1 MSENDNKNINKSK
14 NDEDFDFAK
23 RYRENFTPSSRSGS
37 SPIVQSKIVNKT
49 TKKPSQAS
57 TKSSDSSDVKK
68 KKKRKRR
75 SGFRNIRSFG
85 DFVLWLIGFCLKLV
99 IYGILFALLVVVGC
113 VTGVMIAMNNGV
125 GVYPK
130 EMFEISNFTTIVYDI
145 NGNEYT
151 KLDGAENRTY
161 ATINE
166 VSPYLPKAFV
176 AIEDERFY
184 EHSGVDIK
192 RTAAAT
198 FKYILSKFGAGDSDF
213 GGSTITQQVIKKVT
227 GDDDRTSLRK
237 AKEIISA
244 FQVEKWKTKDEILE
258 LYMNL
263 IYLGQGSY
271 GVETAA
277 FNYFGKSAKDLT
289 IAQSALI
296 AGLAQA
302 PEGYN
307 PYNYPDKAKDRQRL
321 VLMKMNELGF
331 ITDEEYEQAKEEEL
345 VYTKGSV
352 DLASSNSYFIDA
364 LAEQCI
370 KDVMEEKGVTK
381 QMATTIVYNGGLKIY
396 STLDPKVQDAIDKVY
411 MDQKYFKTRQGY
423 DADLQSAIVI
433 IDYKTGNVVGLRGGA
448 GEKTVLRG
456 LNRATGMTRQI
467 GSNMKP
473 IGVYGPGLE
482 AGVLTA
488 ATTFDDVP
496 TTFRANGIKWSV
508 KNYDRGY
515 RGLMSIRKAI
525 ELSENVVAA
534 KAMMEKVGT
543 EYSYSFL
550 EKLGISTL
558 TEVDRKSAAALALG
572 GMYKGVSPL
581 ELAAAYGTIA
591 NKGTYIEPRLYTK
604 IDDRNDQLY
613 LKKTQEVRDV
623 MSPENAYILTDMM
636 VNVTEGSQGTGRLAQ
651 LRGIQV
657 AAKTGTTSDD
667 KDRWFSAFTPY
678 YVGSVWFGYDTPKYL
693 NIATNPGTTVWHDI
707 MAEIHKDLPNAKF
720 SDEKPSGVVSV
731 AVCRDSGL
739 LATDAC
745 KNDARGSRVYTEIF
759 NSRNGTIPKTSCTIH
774 EYVEVCP
781 DTLLLPT
788 DSCRAQAGTIT
799 ISRINRHYK
808 DGEPTVKPSDYA
820 YETPSTYCEFHK
832 GGAVS
837 TSPNSGKYE
846 EEINKVNEAIINPN
860 ANTNTNTQSNTNT
873 STTNNNS
880 STQEEEVHYEPFWW
894 TRE

>member
-1 MSENDNKNINKSK
+1 MSENDNKSNIKN

-23 RYRENFTPSSRSGS
+23 KYKENFTPSSRSGS
-37 SPIVQSKIVNKT
+37 TPIVQSKIVNKNT
-49 TKKPSQAS
+49 KTATSKDTKKS
-57 TKSSDSSDVKK
+57 TTGTS
-68 KKKRKRR
+68 KRKSRR
-75 SGFRNIRSFG
+75 ARLKSKGCLI
-85 DFVLWLIGFCLKLV
+85 WLIYELIVGTIYISLIAFVVAIGGIVGIQIAINNDAGF
-99 IYGILFALLVVVGC
+99 IS
-113 VTGVMIAMNNGV
+113 
-125 GVYPK
+125 P
-130 EMFEISNFTTIVYDI
+130 EMFEINNFTTIVYDI

-161 ATINE
+161 ATIDE

-184 EHSGVDIK
+184 EHSGVDLK

-198 FKYILSKFGAGDSDF
+198 MKYITAGDSSF

-227 GDDDRTSLRK
+227 GDDDHSALRK
-237 AKEIISA
+237 VKEMISA
-244 FQVEKWKTKDEILE
+244 LQLEKWKTKDEILE

-271 GVETAA
+271 GVETAS
-277 FNYFGKSAKDLT
+277 NVYFGKSAKDLS
-289 IAQSALI
+289 IAQCALI
-296 AGLAQA
+296 GGLAQA
-302 PEGYN
+302 PEGMN
-307 PYNYPDKAKDRQRL
+307 PYNYPDKALERQKL
-321 VLMKMNELGF
+321 VLMKMNELGY
-331 ITDEEYEQAKEEEL
+331 ITDEQYEEAKKEEL
-345 VYTKGSV
+345 VYTRGNV
-352 DLASSNSYFIDA
+352 EMASSNSYFIDA
-364 LAEQCI
+364 LADQCI
-370 KDVMEEKGVTK
+370 KDVMNEKGVTK
-381 QMATTIVYNGGLKIY
+381 QMASAIVYNGGLKIY
-396 STLDPKVQDAIDKVY
+396 STLDPKVQDVIDKVY
-411 MDQKYFKTRQGY
+411 MDEKYFKTRQGY
-423 DADLQSAIVI
+423 DPELQSAIVI

-448 GEKTVLRG
+448 GEKTILRG

-496 TTFRANGIKWSV
+496 TTFKAGGSAWTV
-508 KNYDRGY
+508 KNYDRTY

-550 EKLGISTL
+550 KKLGITSL
-558 TEVDRKSAAALALG
+558 TEVDRQSAASLSLG
-572 GMYKGVSPL
+572 GMHKGVSPL

-591 NKGTYIEPRLYTK
+591 NKGVYVEPRLYTRM
-604 IDDRNDQLY
+604 DDRNDQLY
-613 LKKTQEVRDV
+613 LKKTQDVHDV

-651 LRGIQV
+651 LKGIQV

-678 YVGSVWFGYDTPKYL
+678 YVASVWFGYDTPKYL

-707 MAEIHKDLPNAKF
+707 MAEIHKDKKSAKF
-720 SDEKPSGVVSV
+720 SDEKPSGVVTYS
-731 AVCRDSGL
+731 VCRDSGL

-745 KNDARGSRVYTEIF
+745 KADQRGSRVYTEIF
-759 NSRNGTIPKTSCTIH
+759 NSKNGSIPKESCNIH
-774 EYVEVCP
+774 EMVEVCP
-781 DTLLLPT
+781 ETFLLPT
-788 DSCRAQAGTIT
+788 DSCRAAVGTIK
-799 ISRINRHYK
+799 ISRLNRHYK
-808 DGEPTVKPSDYA
+808 EGQPSIQPPDYA
-820 YETPSTYCEFHK
+820 YETPSKYCEYHS
-832 GGAVS
+832 GGAVN
-837 TSPNSGKYE
+837 TSPNSKNYE
-846 EEINKVNEAIINPN
+846 AEIDRVNDAITNPN
-860 ANTNTNTQSNTNT
+860 GTNTTNTTPGNTNTNTETKP
-873 STTNNNS
+873 
-880 STQEEEVHYEPFWW
+880 EEKKENEVHYEPFWW